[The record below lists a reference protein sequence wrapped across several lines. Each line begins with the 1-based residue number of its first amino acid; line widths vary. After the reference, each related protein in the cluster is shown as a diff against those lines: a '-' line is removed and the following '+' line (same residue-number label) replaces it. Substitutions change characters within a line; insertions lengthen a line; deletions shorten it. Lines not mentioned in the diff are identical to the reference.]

1 MPKKSLKQ
9 WVIRPVHKSGGLIT
23 FLSTGQK
30 SQKIK
35 QVDLGIRHFLQLAI
49 HLKGTHFMA
58 RKNIAVAAFLSVA
71 VLLLSGCATGFDAA
85 TNTQGDSGNGRSIDV
100 GALQI
105 RNATVVVDPA
115 DASRATVLMTVINTD
130 DTADDQ
136 LNGVA
141 AAKSVGVVGEV
152 SIPLPSKE
160 VVNVGFESD
169 YRIVLTSVTG
179 GLEPGTYVNLSFLFA
194 SGQSVPMSLLINE
207 KSGFYEDIEIPAGAT
222 PVTPE
227 PAPSAS

>member
-1 MPKKSLKQ
+1 
-9 WVIRPVHKSGGLIT
+9 
-23 FLSTGQK
+23 
-30 SQKIK
+30 
-35 QVDLGIRHFLQLAI
+35 
-49 HLKGTHFMA
+49 MA
-58 RKNIAVAAFLSVA
+58 RKNIAVAAFLSAA

-85 TNTQGDSGNGRSIDV
+85 TNTQGDSGNGRSMDV

-130 DTADDQ
+130 DAVDDV

-141 AAKSVGVVGEV
+141 AAKSVGVAGEV
-152 SIPLPSKE
+152 NIPLPSKD

-179 GLEPGTYVNLSFLFA
+179 ELEPGTYVNLSFLFA
-194 SGQSVPMSLLINE
+194 SGQSAPMSLLINE
-207 KSGFYEDIEIPAGAT
+207 KSGFYEDIEIPAGAET